1 MPAPFLPAAAYTALI
16 DPALSEDLGT
26 TDFTADADLTAAW
39 IVPADIRARATIIAR
54 QPGVIAG
61 LDVAAAVFHR
71 LDSSISFATQ
81 TEDGDSVA
89 AGDILIR
96 LEGAARSLLAG
107 ERTALNFLQ
116 RLCGV
121 ATLTRRYV
129 DAIAGTRAR
138 ITDTRKTT
146 PGFRFLEK
154 YAVVQGGG
162 VNHRMGLY
170 DALLI
175 KENHAAS
182 VGGVGA
188 AIDQARQTA
197 VHQGKTR
204 IPIFVEVETLDEVR
218 SLIPHAPNRIM
229 FDNMPPEQM
238 REGVRLIR
246 QADPEI
252 DIEATGGVTLDN
264 VRQVAET
271 GVDLISIGTLTHS
284 APALDLSM
292 LFETGD

>member
-1 MPAPFLPAAAYTALI
+1 MM
-16 DPALSEDLGT
+16 GT
-26 TDFTADADLTAAW
+26 VSTQETPSSASK
-39 IVPADIRARATIIAR
+39 AR
-54 QPGVIAG
+54 PPP
-61 LDVAAAVFHR
+61 
-71 LDSSISFATQ
+71 
-81 TEDGDSVA
+81 
-89 AGDILIR
+89 
-96 LEGAARSLLAG
+96 LLAG

-146 PGFRFLEK
+146 PGFRLLEK

-182 VGGVGA
+182 VGGVDA

-197 VHQGKTR
+197 AHQGKTR
-204 IPIFVEVETLDEVR
+204 IPIFVEAETLDEVH

-229 FDNMPPEQM
+229 FDNMPLEQM
-238 REGVRLIR
+238 REGVHLIR
-246 QADPEI
+246 QANPEI